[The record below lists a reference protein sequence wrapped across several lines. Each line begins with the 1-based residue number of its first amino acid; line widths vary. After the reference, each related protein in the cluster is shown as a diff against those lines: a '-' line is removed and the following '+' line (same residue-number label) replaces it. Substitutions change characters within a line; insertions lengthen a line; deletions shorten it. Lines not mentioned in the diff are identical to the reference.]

1 MPEGARASLEVRI
14 GRLLEVCLPPGA
26 GVDLT
31 AICDKARARLEPQ
44 DVLEDRAGCGNY
56 MEVEV
61 VENCLP
67 VELVV
72 ERRYR
77 IGPVCETQASP
88 LLCVAEAIGVE
99 AVGCETQPAFGKIYP

>member
-1 MPEGARASLEVRI
+1 
-14 GRLLEVCLPPGA
+14 
-26 GVDLT
+26 
-31 AICDKARARLEPQ
+31 
-44 DVLEDRAGCGNY
+44 

-99 AVGCETQPAFGKIYP
+99 AVGCETQAALGEVYPEEGESTGDLFEKCVWRVAQRWERRTPALDRKSVV